1 MLCFILSVPIKCK
14 DLFALWIGRRFEIIL
29 NIICFW
35 NALINKPLSEVVGKR
50 CRPWR
55 ILRQSQSTD
64 SDHPE
69 ILRQSQSTDSDHPEI
84 RRSRKINRSR
94 PS

>member
-14 DLFALWIGRRFEIIL
+14 DFFALWIGRRLEIIL

-69 ILRQSQSTDSDHPEI
+69 IRCSIENQPKPTILKTPFD
-84 RRSRKINRSR
+84 
-94 PS
+94 